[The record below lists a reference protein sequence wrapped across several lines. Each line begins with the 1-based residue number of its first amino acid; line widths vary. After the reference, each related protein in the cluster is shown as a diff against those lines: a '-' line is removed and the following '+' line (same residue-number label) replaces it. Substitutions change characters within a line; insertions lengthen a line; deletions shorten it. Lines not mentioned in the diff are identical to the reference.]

1 MSYAYRRAVQ
11 LHRFLVRFRRVHQ
24 KERFGV
30 ALVSRIGWLLRPM
43 TGSTVLI
50 MILGL
55 RPKQFDANGLDS
67 FCTPWVNTS
76 YVSAEVGS
84 EGAIEA

>member
-1 MSYAYRRAVQ
+1 MSYAYRRGVQ
-11 LHRFLVRFRRVHQ
+11 LHRCLVRCRRVHQ

-30 ALVSRIGWLLRPM
+30 ALLSRIGWLLRPM

-50 MILGL
+50 MILGFQ
-55 RPKQFDANGLDS
+55 PKQFDANGLDN

-76 YVSAEVGS
+76 YVSAGVGS
-84 EGAIEA
+84 GGATEA